1 MTEYIEREAAL
12 NASKIVYIEYIEIDG
27 NGYEDGNADEIPVVF
42 KRDIEAIP
50 AADVAPVVHGRWM
63 TKEYEY
69 GDPEAGISDMWVDRP
84 AEPSDDYAFCPVCGN
99 DAGYTGEGCL
109 ILSDYCPNCGARMD
123 EE

>member
-1 MTEYIEREAAL
+1 MTEYIDKTKLIADGWFLHRTYQQDAHTMMYE
-12 NASKIVYIEYIEIDG
+12 SKNI
-27 NGYEDGNADEIPVVF
+27 ADIPS
-42 KRDIEAIP
+42 
-50 AADVAPVVHGRWM
+50 ADVAPVVHGRWM

-69 GDPEAGISDMWVDRP
+69 GDPEAGIGDMWVDRP

-123 EE
+123 GDA

>member
-1 MTEYIEREAAL
+1 MTDYISREAA
-12 NASKIVYIEYIEIDG
+12 IEETRKPRLTDA
-27 NGYEDGNADEIPVVF
+27 ELRRRLAEL
-42 KRDIEAIP
+42 P
-50 AADVAPVVHGRWM
+50 AADVAPVVHGQWM